1 MNIAHLSIVDFR
13 NFTQLSANFSPTV
26 NIFYG
31 NNGAGKTNLLEA
43 LFVLCLGRSQR
54 RAADII
60 LLRHGQEVYR
70 LEGDIECRG
79 RSSTVAVA
87 YQRGARR
94 KVTID
99 DITVPITELYE
110 AHAAVSLGPEDGQI
124 LSGPPS
130 GRRSFLDIYLS
141 QYSCSYLSHL
151 TDYQRALLQKN
162 ACLKA
167 DGDTTP
173 FDSLMINHGAEVMA
187 ARQRFID
194 RMDDLAGD
202 YYADIAGQSRLS
214 LTYQPSFSVDGD
226 GTDIKTIHQSF
237 EAALARQRQRE
248 SLLKASLTGP
258 HRDEIMFQIGDYPAR
273 THGSQGECRTAAIA
287 LKLAV
292 YCWLRDARK
301 IKPVL
306 LLDEVFAELDRQR
319 SEALMQS
326 LGDFGQLFMTTA
338 VEPPQSLRDRSR
350 NFRIHQAN
358 IQDMS

>member
-1 MNIAHLSIVDFR
+1 MNITHLSIANFR
-13 NFTQLSANFSPTV
+13 NFAQLSANFSPAI

-54 RAADII
+54 RAVDMV

-70 LEGDIECRG
+70 LEGAIECRG

-87 YQRGARR
+87 YQKGARR

-99 DITVPITELYE
+99 NIAVPIAELYE

-130 GRRSFLDIYLS
+130 GRRNFLDIYLS
-141 QYSCSYLSHL
+141 QYSRSYLSHL

-173 FDSLMINHGAEVMA
+173 FDSLLISHGAEVMTT
-187 ARQRFID
+187 RQRFIN

-202 YYADIAGQSRLS
+202 YYAGITGGDQLS
-214 LTYQPSFSVDGD
+214 LIYQPSFPLDDSDP
-226 GTDIKTIHQSF
+226 DISTIHRLF
-237 EAALARQRQRE
+237 ETALVRQRRRE
-248 SLLKASLTGP
+248 SLLKASLIGP
-258 HRDEIMFQIGDYPAR
+258 HRDEVMFQIGDYPAR
-273 THGSQGECRTAAIA
+273 TYGSQGECRTAAIA

-319 SEALMQS
+319 AEELMQS
-326 LGDFGQLFMTTA
+326 LGDFGQLFVTTA
-338 VEPPQSLRDRSR
+338 VEPPEGLADKGR
-350 NFRIHQAN
+350 NFRIHQAT
-358 IQDMS
+358 IKDMS